1 MGKQIRFTFE
11 KGGILIA
18 DLLEDVAP
26 ITCNVIWN
34 ALENPWTE
42 LMNHSKISGAQ
53 IETPYLPVPETL
65 KLPNENLWHF
75 SKCGDVATISPFEYR
90 EMSIKGYLPL
100 IIVHGYSGEG
110 LNLGVPTIEHLTGK
124 NIELADDGDH
134 IAQLYKKN
142 MMETCR
148 ANVFAKVREED
159 LSIMLETCKRIR
171 YQGIESFTVMRV

>member
-100 IIVHGYSGEG
+100 IIVYGSPDRYI
-110 LNLGVPTIEHLTGK
+110 PTIAHLQG
-124 NIELADDGDH
+124 NSIDRHYDGDS
-134 IAQLYKKN
+134 IRQLYKKS
-142 MMETCR
+142 MLETCR
-148 ANVFAKVREED
+148 ANVFARVIKKDIKTVVEIGWR
-159 LSIMLETCKRIR
+159 LRFYGLE
-171 YQGIESFTVMRV
+171 GFTVERE